1 MQLHPVAS
9 LLKNIAMPTLL
20 RKYVKL
26 GRNEPCPCK
35 SGKKFKHC
43 CALVPEQQHDAMTI
57 EPKQIKKF
65 IIMTEEILRYLTK
78 DRSFDAGVRIYQRYG
93 KNHAFLRKFNLQG
106 ATPQNVELLHYRLF
120 KLTGRPDQEFT
131 QIMLKPVEQ
140 TEPEAIEETP
150 AEPTPA
156 PKAEMS
162 AVDAVKFNLRKE
174 FPFLSQPSCPD
185 AFKILVADM
194 ITAYENHISSHQEL
208 FDVKDEKEAFEVAD
222 KVIENYLDNRSIW
235 DELNH
240 YKATGKILGKHKHF
254 AAMKRKDALMKKSVP
269 ELIKLKEQLE
279 MNIWRNKKKLDEDPK
294 PHLLKQRQERIAGYE
309 TDLKIVKSLL
319 NINE

>member
-1 MQLHPVAS
+1 M
-9 LLKNIAMPTLL
+9 K
-20 RKYVKL
+20 
-26 GRNEPCPCK
+26 
-35 SGKKFKHC
+35 
-43 CALVPEQQHDAMTI
+43 
-57 EPKQIKKF
+57 
-65 IIMTEEILRYLTK
+65 EEILNYLKT
-78 DRSFDAGVRIYQRYG
+78 DRSFNAGFKLYQKYG
-93 KNHAFLRKFNLQG
+93 RNNAFIRKFNMQG
-106 ATPQNVELLHYRLF
+106 ATPANIELLHNRLF
-120 KLTGRPDQEFT
+120 RLTGLPEQQFITMMLQPVQEPVISDQ
-131 QIMLKPVEQ
+131 Q
-140 TEPEAIEETP
+140 TEVVPLTAKPEALSP
-150 AEPTPA
+150 
-156 PKAEMS
+156 
-162 AVDAVKFNLRKE
+162 VDAVKFKIRDE
-174 FPFLSQPSCPD
+174 FPFLSNPNCPD
-185 AFKILVADM
+185 DLKILVADM
-194 ITAYENHISSHQEL
+194 FTAYDNYINAHQEL

-319 NINE
+319 NIQD

>member
-1 MQLHPVAS
+1 
-9 LLKNIAMPTLL
+9 MPTLL
-20 RKYVKL
+20 RKYVKI

-35 SGKKFKHC
+35 SGKKFKNC
-43 CALVPEQQHDAMTI
+43 CALVTEQQHDAMTI

-106 ATPQNVELLHYRLF
+106 ATKQNVELLHYRLF
-120 KLTGRPDQEFT
+120 KLTGQPDQVFT
-131 QIMLKPVEQ
+131 QMMLKPVEQ

-194 ITAYENHISSHQEL
+194 ITAYERYTSLHPEL
-208 FDVKDEKEAFEVAD
+208 FMVESTEEAFEKAD
-222 KVIENYLDNRSIW
+222 ALIDSYLENQSIW
-235 DELNH
+235 KELNH
-240 YKATGKILGKHKHF
+240 YKATGQILGEHHYF
-254 AAMKRKDALMKKSVP
+254 DEQNRKAELMKKSVP
-269 ELIKLKEQLE
+269 ELIKLKDQLD
-279 MNIWRNKKKLDEDPK
+279 MNIWRNRKKMTDDPK
-294 PHLLKQRQERIAGYE
+294 PHLFKSRQDRINQQE
-309 TDLKIVKSLL
+309 SDLKIVKSLL
-319 NINE
+319 NIQD